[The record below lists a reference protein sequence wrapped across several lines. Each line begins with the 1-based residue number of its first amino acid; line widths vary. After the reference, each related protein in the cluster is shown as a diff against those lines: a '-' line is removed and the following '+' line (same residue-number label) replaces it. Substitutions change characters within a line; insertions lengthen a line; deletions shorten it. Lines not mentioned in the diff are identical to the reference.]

1 MLSLYHQKTS
11 HGREV
16 FMLDGDFC
24 STFEAS
30 ALEYIAASL
39 SRDTRPK
46 AMRLCAMASVRL
58 VRSFWHI
65 YTMVSLFILFL
76 KWCVRFCKNY
86 GLVIQT
92 FTQNL
97 LIYPH
102 SLQMI
107 LLIVENRHLCF
118 TDFYNHVLSL
128 VENCQMDYSGSNSL
142 SGVQSELR
150 AYMAGS
156 PW

>member
-1 MLSLYHQKTS
+1 
-11 HGREV
+11 
-16 FMLDGDFC
+16 MLDGDFC

-76 KWCVRFCKNY
+76 KWCVRFCKKY
-86 GLVIQT
+86 GPV
-92 FTQNL
+92 
-97 LIYPH
+97 
-102 SLQMI
+102 
-107 LLIVENRHLCF
+107 V
-118 TDFYNHVLSL
+118 
-128 VENCQMDYSGSNSL
+128 
-142 SGVQSELR
+142 
-150 AYMAGS
+150 
-156 PW
+156 